1 MVAGTINT
9 FQPYPTYKPSGGEW
23 LGDVP
28 AHWEVTK
35 ITRLCATGS
44 GGTPPTANQEYYGG
58 TIPWITTSELRESV
72 VYSTKK
78 TLTDRALSDF
88 ATLSVYP
95 EGSVAVAMYGA
106 TIGRIGILGV
116 PAAVNQGCYVFRV
129 SAQLSGDRLGEGRG
143 SWAT

>member
-95 EGSVAVAMYGA
+95 EGSVAVAMYGE
-106 TIGRIGILGV
+106 
-116 PAAVNQGCYVFRV
+116 
-129 SAQLSGDRLGEGRG
+129 QLAE
-143 SWAT
+143 